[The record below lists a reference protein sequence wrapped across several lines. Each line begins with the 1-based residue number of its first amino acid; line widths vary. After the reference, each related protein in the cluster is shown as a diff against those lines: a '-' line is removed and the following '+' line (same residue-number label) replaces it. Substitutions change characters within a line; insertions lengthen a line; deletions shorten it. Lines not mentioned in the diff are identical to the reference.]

1 MGSEA
6 LYHEGTLFA
15 SRSRAGPYGATLS
28 FWCSSRGSFAFSALV
43 FEEEDAYPR
52 ERQSFKTLRLRSTQE
67 ASPANFALKLS
78 EKSRRRVKRGLP
90 GHRSGTVRPV
100 SAPIYRPNPRSERC
114 SYPFSDSFFTEF
126 CEVHA

>member
-67 ASPANFALKLS
+67 ASPANFA
-78 EKSRRRVKRGLP
+78 
-90 GHRSGTVRPV
+90 
-100 SAPIYRPNPRSERC
+100 
-114 SYPFSDSFFTEF
+114 FTEF
-126 CEVHA
+126 SEVRIGRWPVAADA

>member
-52 ERQSFKTLRLRSTQE
+52 EQT
-67 ASPANFALKLS
+67 
-78 EKSRRRVKRGLP
+78 
-90 GHRSGTVRPV
+90 
-100 SAPIYRPNPRSERC
+100 
-114 SYPFSDSFFTEF
+114 DS
-126 CEVHA
+126 

>member
-78 EKSRRRVKRGLP
+78 EKG
-90 GHRSGTVRPV
+90 
-100 SAPIYRPNPRSERC
+100 YEQRSERGFGRYIGAETGRTVPLRC
-114 SYPFSDSFFTEF
+114 PGRPRLTRLRDFSDSFFTEF

>member
-67 ASPANFALKLS
+67 ASPANFA
-78 EKSRRRVKRGLP
+78 
-90 GHRSGTVRPV
+90 
-100 SAPIYRPNPRSERC
+100 
-114 SYPFSDSFFTEF
+114 FTEF
-126 CEVHA
+126 SEVRMYRILRSSPTKNLEIL